1 MAAQTDRGGGLR
13 GANLEQT
20 RAINRRA
27 AFDAIRRFGPI
38 TRAELARRI
47 GLTVQGISNISAE
60 LEAAGLIR
68 QDGKRVGLRGQPAV
82 ELSVNPT
89 GGSTSP
95 LTPGFRR
102 GCRGI
107 VAHSRDLGC
116 AMR

>member
-82 ELSVNPT
+82 ELSVNPA
-89 GGSTSP
+89 GGFNMRVSSRSYHAISELMALLAHLFDP
-95 LTPGFRR
+95 L
-102 GCRGI
+102 
-107 VAHSRDLGC
+107 
-116 AMR
+116 